1 MTKHVFVSKSEGE
14 SNFSLK
20 EVDIPGASGG
30 LGFKIAHA
38 SWNGSSSFDWAN
50 DEIASLGVANV
61 TRESKGIYRVTFSEN
76 FSSSKYTVT
85 TSVGSDNYSGAGASP
100 RTLSILLESQTTS
113 SVDVICERTDDA
125 VNVDN
130 EYMSIIVIGS

>member
-20 EVDIPGASGG
+20 EVDIPASAGG

-38 SWNGSSSFDWAN
+38 SWNGSSSFDWTN

-61 TRESKGIYRVTFSEN
+61 TRESKGVYRVTFTEN
-76 FSSSKYTVT
+76 FSSSRYTVT
-85 TSVGSDNYSGAGASP
+85 TSVGSENYGGVGASP
-100 RTLSILLESQTTS
+100 RTVSILLGSQTVST
-113 SVDVICERTDDA
+113 VDVVCERTDDA
-125 VNVDN
+125 VNEDN
-130 EYMSIIVIGS
+130 EYMSIFVIGS